1 MQDLLSLAAA
11 LPVGGAMIHPLLA
24 LAVVATKAARNW

>member
-1 MQDLLSLAAA
+1 MQDLLSLASA
-11 LPVGGAMIHPLLA
+11 LPAGGAMIYSLLA